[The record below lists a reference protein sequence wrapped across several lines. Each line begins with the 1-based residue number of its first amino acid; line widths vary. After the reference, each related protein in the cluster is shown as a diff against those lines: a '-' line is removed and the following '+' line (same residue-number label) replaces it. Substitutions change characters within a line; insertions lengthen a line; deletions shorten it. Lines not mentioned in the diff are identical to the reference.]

1 MNPCRFWAPAA
12 KHLAIFQQFRYVYFS
27 YCFLLFSQPRESSD
41 TSMNRSGHRVAGFLV
56 LVVLLLSV
64 YGLAMAKEA
73 TLTNIIVTNTRDDL
87 LVYLSVDG
95 AFTTKMEDAVKNGI
109 PASFTFFVNLYRTRS
124 MWLDKKMADL
134 TITHTI
140 KYNSLKKE
148 YAVSRSWDSNSP
160 VILQSFDAAKKLM
173 TEIDSLKVIPLE
185 LLERGKQYQIQA
197 KAKLSRVTLPYYL
210 HYVLFFLSL
219 WDFET
224 DWYTI
229 DFIY

>member
-1 MNPCRFWAPAA
+1 
-12 KHLAIFQQFRYVYFS
+12 
-27 YCFLLFSQPRESSD
+27 
-41 TSMNRSGHRVAGFLV
+41 MNRSRQRVTGFLV
-56 LVVLLLSV
+56 LVILLLSV
-64 YGLAMAKEA
+64 YGLAMAKGA

-95 AFTTKMEDAVKNGI
+95 AFTQKMEDAVKNGV
-109 PASFTFFVNLYRTRS
+109 PASFTFFINLYRTRS
-124 MWLDKKMADL
+124 LWIDKEMADL

-148 YAVSRSWDSNSP
+148 YAVSRSWDNNSP
-160 VILQSFDAAKKLM
+160 VLLQSFDAAKKLM

-185 LLERGKQYQIQA
+185 LLEKGKQYQIQA